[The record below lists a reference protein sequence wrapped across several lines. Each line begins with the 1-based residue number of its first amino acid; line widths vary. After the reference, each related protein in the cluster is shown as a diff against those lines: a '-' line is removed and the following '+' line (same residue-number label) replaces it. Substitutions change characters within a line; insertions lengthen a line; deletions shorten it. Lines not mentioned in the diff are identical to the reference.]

1 MIKKEF
7 FTDPANIHTT
17 RTMGKIS
24 IHFNPGFSTLAYV
37 EIAGKEN
44 LRQYYP
50 AIQHGNINLFI
61 DHKIPWQHYEW
72 LLAWRPVV
80 EMFDE
85 RMREITSQN
94 KTLLI
99 DMIPNKPPAEPFN
112 PATRAKLNNYKKQAT
127 LT

>member
-44 LRQYYP
+44 LRQYYE
-50 AIQHGNINLFI
+50 AIQNTSVLSFI
-61 DHKIPWQHYEW
+61 SHKIPWQHYNW
-72 LLAWRPVV
+72 LLTWWPVIIRFQQHMEEV
-80 EMFDE
+80 
-85 RMREITSQN
+85 TSQS
-94 KTLLI
+94 KALLV
-99 DMIPNKPPAEPFN
+99 DMIPNNPPAEPLSR
-112 PATRAKLNNYKKQAT
+112 AGQAKLNNYKKQAT